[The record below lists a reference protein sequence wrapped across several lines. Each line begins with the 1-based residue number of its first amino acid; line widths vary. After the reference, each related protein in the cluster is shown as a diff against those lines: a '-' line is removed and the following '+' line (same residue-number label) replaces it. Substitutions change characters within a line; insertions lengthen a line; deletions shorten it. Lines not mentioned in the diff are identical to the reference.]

1 MNIEF
6 IKKMLAQTR
15 ATLDALVKRNEE
27 TTDVEEL
34 RAMTEQIT
42 EARSNIAEYESIIA
56 NYEAEEARRAEAEKA
71 AAEAE
76 ARAKNPIPAIANTR
90 PVQEANMDYR
100 SAFKALIQHGTP
112 IPAELITDNMRSSL
126 RAISEARGA
135 GTTLANEISALIPET
150 TMSEVIREAKTGV
163 YGQLFDR
170 VRKLNIRGG
179 VRFPLS
185 NLEATFSWINDGD
198 VPEGQKAGTAKEY
211 ITFGSNLGVVQI
223 NTSILASIEADA
235 VFYSEL
241 TKLIAEAFY
250 HAIDMAIM
258 NGTGN
263 GQPLGITKDPRVENE
278 VRISTEEVTNWQAWE
293 KIITAVPLAKR
304 GGTIILP
311 IGTVD
316 KYLRVL
322 HDDNNR
328 PLFYDLALTLGKVE
342 ANGIEGRFD
351 GQDVLAVEN
360 DIIKDFDTAASGDVI
375 GVYANLGDYAINSN
389 LQFAVGQFRDQMTL
403 QDVTR
408 GMIICDGKLLDKHGV
423 VLIKKA

>member
-1 MNIEF
+1 MNIDF
-6 IKKMLAQTR
+6 IKKQLAQAQ
-15 ATLDALVKRNEE
+15 ATLDALMQRNEE

-34 RAMTEQIT
+34 RAMTAQIE
-42 EARSNIAEYESIIA
+42 EARSIISEYSSIISDNA
-56 NYEAEEARRAEAEKA
+56 AEEARRAEAEKA
-71 AAEAE
+71 ALEAE
-76 ARAKNPIPAIANTR
+76 ARAKSPIPAIANQTR
-90 PVQEANMDYR
+90 PQEANMDYR

-112 IPAELITDNMRSSL
+112 IPADLITDNMRNSL
-126 RAISEARGA
+126 RAISDARGA

-179 VRFPLS
+179 VRYPLT
-185 NLEATFSWINDGD
+185 NLEATFTWINDGD
-198 VPEGQKAGTAKEY
+198 VPTGQKAGTATEY
-211 ITFGSNLGVVQI
+211 ISFGSNLGVVQI

-235 VFYSEL
+235 VFYAEL

-250 HAIDMAIM
+250 KAIDNAII

-263 GQPLGITKDPRVENE
+263 GQPLGITKDTRVTNT
-278 VRISTEEVTNWQAWE
+278 VTISAEDVTNWQAWE
-293 KIITAVPLAKR
+293 KIIAAVPLAKR
-304 GGTIILP
+304 GGTLILP
-311 IGTVD
+311 IGTID
-316 KYLRVL
+316 KYVRTL

-328 PLFYDLALTLGKVE
+328 PLFFDAAITLGKLE
-342 ANGIEGRFD
+342 ANGIEGRFN
-351 GQDVLAVEN
+351 GQDVLAVED
-360 DIIKDFDTAASGDVI
+360 DILADFDAANSGDVI

-423 VLIKKA
+423 VLVKKA